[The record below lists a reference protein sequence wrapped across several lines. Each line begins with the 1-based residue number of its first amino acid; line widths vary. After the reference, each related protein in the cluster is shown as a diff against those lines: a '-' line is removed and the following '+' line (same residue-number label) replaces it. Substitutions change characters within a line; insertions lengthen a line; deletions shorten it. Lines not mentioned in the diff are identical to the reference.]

1 MELVVGAFVELV
13 VGGVVGDLVGALV
26 GDLVG
31 ALVGDLVGALVGA
44 LVGDLVGD
52 LVGPPGASQISQA
65 SGQAPL
71 TGPRLQYLSRLSVNA
86 LCFFVIQEQPTSCP

>member
-1 MELVVGAFVELV
+1 MELVVGAFV
-13 VGGVVGDLVGALV
+13 GAVVGDM
-26 GDLVG
+26 
-31 ALVGDLVGALVGA
+31 VGALVGA
-44 LVGDLVGD
+44 VVGAVVGAFVGV

>member
-13 VGGVVGDLVGALV
+13 VGGVVGD
-26 GDLVG
+26 
-31 ALVGDLVGALVGA
+31 LVGA